1 MSSVAAIDIGSNSV
15 RLLVVGPEGAE
26 RCREMHI
33 TRLAE
38 GVDRGGQLGAEPM
51 ARTLDVLAGYATLL
65 RQHAVARLRVTAT
78 SAARDAQNRDEFF
91 ERVERSVGSR
101 PELLSGGA
109 EAALAF
115 AGATADQPA
124 TAGPFLTLD
133 IGGGSTEFAFGYGVV
148 RGDVVPKDV
157 LASSAPECSISL
169 DMGCVR
175 VTERFLRSDPPAP
188 AELDAAG
195 AFIRT
200 QLERADAA
208 VPCRRAKTW
217 LGLAGTVTS
226 LAARDAG
233 IEHYDPSVTHGYRL
247 ARSSVEALHGELASR
262 PATRRIELLLEPK
275 RAGVIVGGSIILLEV
290 MRHFGLDHI
299 TVSER
304 DILDGLAAS
313 LRAPG

>member
-15 RLLVVGPEGAE
+15 RLLVAGPDGAE
-26 RCREMHI
+26 LCREMQI

-38 GVDRGGQLGAEPM
+38 GVDHSLRLGAEAM
-51 ARTLDVLAGYATLL
+51 ARTLEVLARYASLL
-65 RQHAVARLRVTAT
+65 RQHGVVRVRVTGT

-91 ERVERSVGSR
+91 DRVERCVGSR

-115 AGATADQPA
+115 AGATADQPPE
-124 TAGPFLTLD
+124 AGPFVTLD
-133 IGGGSTEFAFGYGVV
+133 IGGGSTEFAFGQSAFGQ
-148 RGDVVPKDV
+148 G
-157 LASSAPECSISL
+157 APERSISL

-175 VTERFLRSDPPAP
+175 ISERFLRSDPPAA

-195 AFIRT
+195 AFIRE
-200 QLERADAA
+200 QLARADAE

-233 IEHYDPSVTHGYRL
+233 IDRYDPSVTHGYLL
-247 ARSSVEALHGELASR
+247 ARSSVEALHAELASR
-262 PATRRIELLLEPK
+262 PVARRSELLLEAK
-275 RAGVIVGGSIILLEV
+275 RAGVIVGGSIILVEV
-290 MRHFGLDHI
+290 MRHFALDHI

-313 LRAPG
+313 LRVSS

>member
-15 RLLVVGPEGAE
+15 RLLVVGADGSE
-26 RCREMHI
+26 RCREMAI

-38 GVDRGGQLGAEPM
+38 GVDRSGRLGAEPM
-51 ARTLDVLAGYATLL
+51 ARTLEVLERYASLL
-65 RQHAVARLRVTAT
+65 REHGAARVRVTGT

-91 ERVERSVGSR
+91 ERVERAVGSR

-124 TAGPFLTLD
+124 SAAPFLTLD
-133 IGGGSTEFAFGYGVV
+133 IGGGSTEFAFGS
-148 RGDVVPKDV
+148 
-157 LASSAPECSISL
+157 AAPERSISL

-175 VTERFLRSDPPAP
+175 ITERFLRSDPPA
-188 AELDAAG
+188 ASELSAAT
-195 AFIRT
+195 AFIRE
-200 QLERADAA
+200 QLERADAE

-233 IEHYDPSVTHGYRL
+233 LARYDPSVTHGYRL
-247 ARSSVEALHGELASR
+247 SRASVESAHAELAGCTAAAR
-262 PATRRIELLLEPK
+262 VELLLEAK
-275 RAGVIVGGSIILLEV
+275 RAAVIVGGSVILVEV
-290 MRHFGLDHI
+290 MRHFGLEHI

-313 LRAPG
+313 LREPR

>member
-1 MSSVAAIDIGSNSV
+1 MTSLAAIDIGSNSV
-15 RLLVVGPEGAE
+15 RLLVVGPDGAE
-26 RCREMHI
+26 RCREMAI

-38 GVDRGGQLGAEPM
+38 GVDRSGRLGAEAM
-51 ARTLDVLAGYATLL
+51 ARTLEVLGRYASLL
-65 RQHAVARLRVTAT
+65 RQHDVARVRVTGT

-91 ERVERSVGSR
+91 ASVERCVGSR

-115 AGATADQPA
+115 AGATADQPPA
-124 TAGPFLTLD
+124 AGPFLTLD
-133 IGGGSTEFAFGYGVV
+133 IGGGSTEFAFGESPAAAGS
-148 RGDVVPKDV
+148 G
-157 LASSAPECSISL
+157 SGGPERSISL

-175 VTERFLRSDPPAP
+175 ISERFLRADPPRAS
-188 AELDAAG
+188 ELEAAS
-195 AFIRT
+195 AFIQR
-200 QLERADAA
+200 QLERADAE

-233 IEHYDPSVTHGYRL
+233 LRSYDPSVTHGYRL
-247 ARSSVEALHGELASR
+247 ARSKVEALHAELASR
-262 PATRRIELLLEPK
+262 PAARRVELLLEPK
-275 RAGVIVGGSIILLEV
+275 RASVIVGGSIILVEV

-313 LRAPG
+313 LRVPGPEPA

>member
-15 RLLVVGPEGAE
+15 RLLVVGPDGAE
-26 RCREMHI
+26 RCREMEI

-38 GVDRGGQLGAEPM
+38 GVDQSGRLGADAM
-51 ARTLDVLAGYATLL
+51 ARTLQVLARYASLL
-65 RQHAVARLRVTAT
+65 RQHGALRVRVTGT
-78 SAARDAQNRDEFF
+78 SAARDAQNRDDFF
-91 ERVERSVGSR
+91 DRVENCVGSR

-115 AGATADQPA
+115 AGATADQPPE
-124 TAGPFLTLD
+124 AGPFVTLD
-133 IGGGSTEFAFGYGVV
+133 IGGGSTEFAFG
-148 RGDVVPKDV
+148 
-157 LASSAPECSISL
+157 SSAFGRGAPERSISL

-175 VTERFLRSDPPAP
+175 VSERFLHSDPPAP
-188 AELDAAG
+188 AELDAAS
-195 AFIRT
+195 AFVRQ
-200 QLERADAA
+200 QLARADAE

-233 IEHYDPSVTHGYRL
+233 IGRYDPSVTHGYRL
-247 ARSSVEALHGELASR
+247 ARSSVEALHAELASR
-262 PATRRIELLLEPK
+262 PAARRSELLLEAK
-275 RAGVIVGGSIILLEV
+275 RAGVIVGGSIVLVEV
-290 MRHFGLDHI
+290 MRHFALDHI